1 MNPQKDDKVYS
12 INSMKLTRQF
22 DVLFLILKQAFTAI
36 FEKVQAKV
44 IAVWVKKKKT
54 SKSKKV
60 EKISP
65 YLVDKKY
72 RKLEL
77 RYLDRCS

>member
-44 IAVWVKKKKT
+44 IAVWVKKKKNVKIKEGGKN
-54 SKSKKV
+54 KS
-60 EKISP
+60 
-65 YLVDKKY
+65 LFG
-72 RKLEL
+72 R
-77 RYLDRCS
+77 